1 MSLALDENIALVLHK
16 VDDLRLEPFPVTE
29 PKDGEVLL
37 EMQSVGICG
46 SDVHYWK
53 RGAIGDFIVRAP
65 MVLGHESSG
74 KIIKVGPNVKNLKEG
89 DRVTIEPGVPCR
101 RCDFCKTG
109 RYNLCPDVVFLAT
122 PPVHGSI
129 ARYHTHAADFC
140 FKLPDHVTYE
150 EGAFCEPLSVGVHAC
165 RRAGVTIGSKVLI
178 TGAGPIGLV
187 SMLAA
192 KAMGA
197 DTIIMTDISQARLD
211 FAKTVGAT
219 YILLADNDAQKTA
232 QKVTETLG
240 CMPNIS
246 IECSGAES
254 SIQTT
259 FYGTASGGVVVL
271 VGLGRPL
278 ASLPIVNAAVREIDI
293 RGVFRYANCYPAA
306 LSLIASGRIDVKPL
320 ITHRYDIKE
329 SVQAFEMAESGQAIK
344 VMIKCGKEVQN

>member
-1 MSLALDENIALVLHK
+1 MTAALEENIALVLHK
-16 VDDLRLEPFPVTE
+16 IDDLRLEPFPVNE
-29 PKDGEVLL
+29 PQDGEVLL

-53 RGAIGDFIVRAP
+53 RGCIGDFVVRAP

-74 KIIKVGPNVKNLKEG
+74 KVIKVGPNVKNLKAG

-101 RCDFCKTG
+101 RCDFCKGG
-109 RYNLCPDVVFLAT
+109 RYNLCADVIFLAT

-140 FKLPDHVTYE
+140 FKLPDHVSYE

-165 RRAGVTIGSKVLI
+165 RRAGVSIGAKVLI

-197 DTIIMTDISQARLD
+197 DSIILTDISQSRLD
-211 FAKTVGAT
+211 FAKQVGAT
-219 YILLADNDAQKTA
+219 YVLLADNDPQVTA
-232 QKVTETLG
+232 KRVVETLG
-240 CMPNIS
+240 SQPNIS

-259 FYGTASGGVVVL
+259 FYATISGGVVVL

-278 ASLPIVNAAVREIDI
+278 ASLPIVNADIREIDI
-293 RGVFRYANCYPAA
+293 RGVFRYANCYPAS

-320 ITHRYDIKE
+320 ITHRYNINE

-344 VMIKCGKEVQN
+344 VMIQCGKDPQR

>member
-1 MSLALDENIALVLHK
+1 MTSTLDENIALVLHK
-16 VDDLRLEPFPVTE
+16 IDDLRLEPFPVSE
-29 PKDGEVLL
+29 PKDGEVLI

-53 RGAIGDFIVRAP
+53 WGAIGDFIVRAP

-74 KIIKVGPNVKNLKEG
+74 KVIKVGPNVKNLKEG

-140 FKLPDHVTYE
+140 FKLPDHVSYE

-197 DTIIMTDISQARLD
+197 DTVIMTDISQSRLD
-211 FAKTVGAT
+211 FAKKIGASHV
-219 YILLADNDAQKTA
+219 ILADKDAQKTA
-232 QKVTETLG
+232 QIVIETLG
-240 CMPNIS
+240 CMPDIS

-259 FYGTASGGVVVL
+259 FYGTISGGVVVL

-320 ITHRYDIKE
+320 ITHRFKINE

-344 VMIKCGKEVQN
+344 VMIQCGNEVQH

>member
-1 MSLALDENIALVLHK
+1 MVPPLEENIALVLHK
-16 VDDLRLEPFPVTE
+16 IDDLRLESVPVNE

-53 RGAIGDFIVRAP
+53 RGCIGDFVVRAP
-65 MVLGHESSG
+65 MILGHESSG
-74 KIIKVGPNVKNLKEG
+74 KVIKVGPNVKNLKEG

-101 RCDFCKTG
+101 RCDFCKVG
-109 RYNLCPDVVFLAT
+109 RYNLCADVVFLAT

-140 FKLPDHVTYE
+140 FKLPNHVTYE

-165 RRAGVTIGSKVLI
+165 RRAGVTIGSTVFI

-197 DTIIMTDISQARLD
+197 DTIIMTDISQSRLD
-211 FAKTVGAT
+211 FAKKVGASHVV
-219 YILLADNDAQKTA
+219 LAEDDPQKTA
-232 QKVTETLG
+232 NRVVETLG
-240 CMPNIS
+240 SMPNIS

-254 SIQTT
+254 SIQAT
-259 FYGTASGGVVVL
+259 FYATVSGGVVVL

-320 ITHRYDIKE
+320 ITHRYTINE

-344 VMIKCGKEVQN
+344 VMIHCGKDSQY

>member
-1 MSLALDENIALVLHK
+1 MAPSLDENIALVLHK
-16 VDDLRLEPFPVTE
+16 IDDLRLEPVPVNE

-53 RGAIGDFIVRAP
+53 RGCIGDFVVRAP
-65 MVLGHESSG
+65 MILGHESSG
-74 KIIKVGPNVKNLKEG
+74 KVLKVGPNVKDLKEG
-89 DRVTIEPGVPCR
+89 DRVTVEPGVPCR
-101 RCDFCKTG
+101 RCDFCKGG
-109 RYNLCPDVVFLAT
+109 RYNLCADVVFLAT

-140 FKLPDHVTYE
+140 FKLPDHVSYE

-165 RRAGVTIGSKVLI
+165 RRAGVSIGAKVLI

-197 DTIIMTDISQARLD
+197 DTVIMTDISQSRLD
-211 FAKTVGAT
+211 FAKQMGAT
-219 YILLADNDAQKTA
+219 QVLLADNDAQTTA
-232 QKVTETLG
+232 QRVVETLG
-240 CMPNIS
+240 SMPNIS

-259 FYGTASGGVVVL
+259 FYATISGGVVVL

-278 ASLPIVNAAVREIDI
+278 ASLPIVNAAIREIDI

-320 ITHRYDIKE
+320 ITHRYNINE
-329 SVQAFEMAESGQAIK
+329 AVQAFEMAESGQAIK
-344 VMIKCGKEVQN
+344 VMIQCGKEVQR

>member
-1 MSLALDENIALVLHK
+1 MASTLDENIALVLHK
-16 VDDLRLEPFPVTE
+16 IDDLRLEPFPISE
-29 PKDGEVLL
+29 PKDGEVFL

-53 RGAIGDFIVRAP
+53 RGCIGDFIVRAP
-65 MVLGHESSG
+65 MVLGHESAG
-74 KIIKVGPNVKNLKEG
+74 KVLKVGPNVKNLKEG

-109 RYNLCPDVVFLAT
+109 RYNLCPDVIFLAT

-165 RRAGVTIGSKVLI
+165 RRAGVTIGSKVFI

-197 DTIIMTDISQARLD
+197 DAIIMTDISQSRLD
-211 FAKTVGAT
+211 FAKKIGAT
-219 YILLADNDAQKTA
+219 HVVLAANDSQATA
-232 QKVTETLG
+232 KLVTETLG
-240 CMPNIS
+240 SMPNIS

-254 SIQTT
+254 SIQAT
-259 FYGTASGGVVVL
+259 FYATVSGGVVVL

-320 ITHRYDIKE
+320 ITHRYNITE

-344 VMIKCGKEVQN
+344 VMIQCGKDRQN

>member
-1 MSLALDENIALVLHK
+1 MAKTFEENIALVLHK
-16 VDDLRLEPFPVTE
+16 IDDLRLEPVPINE

-53 RGAIGDFIVRAP
+53 NGCIGDFIVRAP
-65 MVLGHESSG
+65 MILGHESAG
-74 KIIKVGPNVKNLKEG
+74 RVIKVGPNVKHLKEG

-101 RCDFCKTG
+101 RCDFCKVG

-140 FKLPDHVTYE
+140 YKLPDHVSYE

-187 SMLAA
+187 SMLVA
-192 KAMGA
+192 KSMGA
-197 DTIIMTDISQARLD
+197 ETIIMTDISQARLD
-211 FAKTVGAT
+211 FAKKVGANH
-219 YILLADNDAQKTA
+219 ILVADSDPQKTA
-232 QKVTETLG
+232 KQVEETLG
-240 CMPNIS
+240 SMPNVS

-259 FYGTASGGVVVL
+259 FYATLSGGVVVL
-271 VGLGRPL
+271 VGLGRPMVT
-278 ASLPIVNAAVREIDI
+278 LPIVNAAVREIDI
-293 RGVFRYANCYPAA
+293 RGIFRYANCYPAA
-306 LSLIASGRIDVKPL
+306 LSLIASRLIDVKPL
-320 ITHRYDIKE
+320 ITHRFTIQE
-329 SVQAFEMAESGQAIK
+329 AVQAFEMAESGKAIK
-344 VMIKCGKEVQN
+344 VMIRCGNEQQN

>member
-1 MSLALDENIALVLHK
+1 MAAALEENIALVLHK
-16 VDDLRLEPFPVTE
+16 IDDLRLEPFPVNE
-29 PKDGEVLL
+29 PQDGEVLL

-53 RGAIGDFIVRAP
+53 RGCIGDFIVRAP

-74 KIIKVGPNVKNLKEG
+74 KVLKVGPNVKNLKEG

-101 RCDFCKTG
+101 RCDFCKGG
-109 RYNLCPDVVFLAT
+109 RYNLCPDIVFLAT

-140 FKLPDHVTYE
+140 FKLPDHVSYE

-165 RRAGVTIGSKVLI
+165 RRAGVGIGAKVLI

-197 DTIIMTDISQARLD
+197 DSIIMTDISQSRLD
-211 FAKTVGAT
+211 FAKQIGAT
-219 YILLADNDAQKTA
+219 YVLLADNDSQVTA
-232 QKVTETLG
+232 KRVVETLG
-240 CMPNIS
+240 YQPNIS

-259 FYGTASGGVVVL
+259 FYATVSGGVVVL

-320 ITHRYDIKE
+320 ITHRYTINE

-344 VMIKCGKEVQN
+344 VMIQCGKDPQQ

>member
-1 MSLALDENIALVLHK
+1 MASKLDENIALVLHK
-16 VDDLRLEPFPVTE
+16 IDDLRLEPFPVSE
-29 PKDGEVLL
+29 PKDGEVLI

-53 RGAIGDFIVRAP
+53 RGCIGDFVVRAP

-74 KIIKVGPNVKNLKEG
+74 KVIKVGPNVNNLKEG

-101 RCDFCKTG
+101 RCDFCKAG
-109 RYNLCPDVVFLAT
+109 RYNLCVDIVFLAT

-140 FKLPDHVTYE
+140 FKLPDHVSYE

-165 RRAGVTIGSKVLI
+165 RRAGVSIGAKVLI

-197 DTIIMTDISQARLD
+197 DTVIMTDISQARLD
-211 FAKTVGAT
+211 FAKKIGAT
-219 YILLADNDAQKTA
+219 YVVLADNDVQKTTERI
-232 QKVTETLG
+232 VETLG
-240 CMPNIS
+240 GMPNIS

-259 FYGTASGGVVVL
+259 FYATISGGVVVL

-278 ASLPIVNAAVREIDI
+278 ASLPIVNAAIREIDI
-293 RGVFRYANCYPAA
+293 RGVFRYANCYPAS

-320 ITHRYDIKE
+320 ITHRYTINE

-344 VMIKCGKEVQN
+344 VMIQCGKEAQH

>member
-1 MSLALDENIALVLHK
+1 MALQLEENIALVLRK
-16 VDDLRLEPFPVTE
+16 IDDLSLEPFPVRE
-29 PKDGEVLL
+29 PGDGEVLL

-53 RGAIGDFIVRAP
+53 RGCIGDFIVREP

-74 KIIKVGPNVKNLKEG
+74 KILKVGPNVKNLKAG

-109 RYNLCPDVVFLAT
+109 RYNLCADVVFLAT

-140 FKLPDHVTYE
+140 FKLPDHVSYE

-165 RRAGVTIGSKVLI
+165 RRAGVAVGAKVLV

-197 DTIIMTDISQARLD
+197 DTVIMTDISQSRLD
-211 FAKTVGAT
+211 FAKSIGADHV
-219 YILLADNDAQKTA
+219 LLADKEPQAFAEQI
-232 QKVTETLG
+232 VEILG
-240 CMPNIS
+240 TQPNIS
-246 IECSGAES
+246 IECSGAET

-259 FYGTASGGVVVL
+259 FYATVSGGVVVL

-306 LSLIASGRIDVKPL
+306 LSLIASGRINVKPL
-320 ITHRYDIKE
+320 ITHRYTINE

-344 VMIKCGKEVQN
+344 VMIQCGKDKQN

>member
-1 MSLALDENIALVLHK
+1 MTSTLDENIALVLHK
-16 VDDLRLEPFPVTE
+16 IDDLRLEPFPVSE
-29 PKDGEVLL
+29 PKDGEVLI

-53 RGAIGDFIVRAP
+53 WGAIGDFIVRAP

-74 KIIKVGPNVKNLKEG
+74 KVIKVGPNVKNLKEG

-140 FKLPDHVTYE
+140 FKLPDHVSYE

-197 DTIIMTDISQARLD
+197 DTVIMTDISQSRLD
-211 FAKTVGAT
+211 FAKKIGASHV
-219 YILLADNDAQKTA
+219 ILADKDAQKTA
-232 QKVTETLG
+232 QIVIETLG

-259 FYGTASGGVVVL
+259 FYGTISGGVVVL

-320 ITHRYDIKE
+320 ITHRFKINE

-344 VMIKCGKEVQN
+344 VMIQCGNEVQH

>member
-1 MSLALDENIALVLHK
+1 MTSTLDENIALVLHK
-16 VDDLRLEPFPVTE
+16 INDLRLEPFPVSE
-29 PKDGEVLL
+29 PKDGEVLI

-53 RGAIGDFIVRAP
+53 WGGIGDFIVRAP
-65 MVLGHESSG
+65 MVLGHESAG
-74 KIIKVGPNVKNLKEG
+74 KVIKLGPNVKNLKEG

-140 FKLPDHVTYE
+140 VKLPDHVSYE

-197 DTIIMTDISQARLD
+197 DTIIMTDISQSRLD
-211 FAKTVGAT
+211 FAKKIGASHV
-219 YILLADNDAQKTA
+219 ILAANDAQKTA
-232 QKVTETLG
+232 QIVIETLG
-240 CMPNIS
+240 CMPDIS

-259 FYGTASGGVVVL
+259 FYGTKSGGVVVL

-306 LSLIASGRIDVKPL
+306 LSLIASGR
-320 ITHRYDIKE
+320 
-329 SVQAFEMAESGQAIK
+329 
-344 VMIKCGKEVQN
+344 

>member
-1 MSLALDENIALVLHK
+1 MAPPLEENIALVLRK
-16 VDDLRLEPFPVTE
+16 IDDLSLEPFPINE
-29 PKDGEVLL
+29 PQDGEVLL

-53 RGAIGDFIVRAP
+53 RGCIGDFIVRAP

-74 KIIKVGPNVKNLKEG
+74 KVIKVGPNVKDLKEG

-109 RYNLCPDVVFLAT
+109 RYNLCADIVFLAT

-140 FKLPDHVTYE
+140 FKLPDHVSYE

-165 RRAGVTIGSKVLI
+165 RRAGVSIGQTVFI

-197 DTIIMTDISQARLD
+197 DTVIMTDISQSRLD
-211 FAKTVGAT
+211 FAKKLGAT
-219 YILLADNDAQKTA
+219 YVVLAENDSQATA
-232 QKVTETLG
+232 KKVVDTLG
-240 CMPNIS
+240 SMPNIS

-254 SIQTT
+254 SIQAT
-259 FYGTASGGVVVL
+259 FFATVSGGVVVL

-320 ITHRYDIKE
+320 ITHRYTINE

-344 VMIKCGKEVQN
+344 VMIQCGKEVQT

>member
-1 MSLALDENIALVLHK
+1 MTSTLEENIALVLHK
-16 VDDLRLEPFPVTE
+16 IDDLRLEPAPVHE
-29 PKDGEVLL
+29 PQDGEVLL

-53 RGAIGDFIVRAP
+53 RGCIGDFIVRAP
-65 MVLGHESSG
+65 MILGHESAG
-74 KIIKVGPNVKNLKEG
+74 KVIKVGPNVKDLKEG

-101 RCDFCKTG
+101 RCDFCKGG

-140 FKLPDHVTYE
+140 FKLPDHVSYE

-197 DTIIMTDISQARLD
+197 DTIVMTDISQSRLD
-211 FAKTVGAT
+211 FAKKMGAT
-219 YILLADNDAQKTA
+219 YVLSADNDPQKFAQ
-232 QKVTETLG
+232 QIVEILG
-240 CMPNIS
+240 TMPNIS

-259 FYGTASGGVVVL
+259 FYATVSGGVVVL

-320 ITHRYDIKE
+320 ITHRYTIQE

-344 VMIKCGKEVQN
+344 VMIRCGNEVQQ

>member
-1 MSLALDENIALVLHK
+1 MALKLEENIALVLHK
-16 VDDLRLEPFPVTE
+16 IDDLRLEPFPVNE
-29 PKDGEVLL
+29 PQDGEVLL

-53 RGAIGDFIVRAP
+53 RGCIGDFIVRAP

-74 KIIKVGPNVKNLKEG
+74 KVIKVGPNVKHLQEG

-101 RCDFCKTG
+101 RFDFCKTG
-109 RYNLCPDVVFLAT
+109 RYNLCADIVFLAT

-140 FKLPDHVTYE
+140 FKLPDHVSYE
-150 EGAFCEPLSVGVHAC
+150 DGAFCEPLSVGVHAC
-165 RRAGVTIGSKVLI
+165 RRAGVTIGAKVFI

-197 DTIIMTDISQARLD
+197 DTVIMTDISQSRLD
-211 FAKTVGAT
+211 FAKKIGAT
-219 YILLADNDAQKTA
+219 HVVLAESDSQATA
-232 QKVTETLG
+232 KRVVETLG
-240 CMPNIS
+240 SMPNIS

-254 SIQTT
+254 SIQAT
-259 FYGTASGGVVVL
+259 FYATVSGGVVVL

-306 LSLIASGRIDVKPL
+306 LSLIATGRIDVKPL
-320 ITHRYDIKE
+320 ITHRYNINE

-344 VMIKCGKEVQN
+344 VMIQCGKEVQQ

>member
-1 MSLALDENIALVLHK
+1 MTSALDENIALVLHK
-16 VDDLRLEPFPVTE
+16 IDDLRLEPFPVRE

-37 EMQSVGICG
+37 DMQSVGICG

-53 RGAIGDFIVRAP
+53 RGCIGDFIVREP
-65 MVLGHESSG
+65 MVLGHESAG
-74 KIIKVGPNVKNLKEG
+74 RVIKLGPNVKHLKEG

-101 RCDFCKTG
+101 RCDFCKAG
-109 RYNLCPDVVFLAT
+109 RYNLCADVVFLAT

-140 FKLPDHVTYE
+140 FKLPDHVSYE

-165 RRAGVTIGSKVLI
+165 RRAGVTIGSRVLI

-187 SMLAA
+187 SMMAA

-197 DTIIMTDISQARLD
+197 DTTIITDISQSRLD
-211 FAKTVGAT
+211 FAKKMGAT
-219 YILLADNDAQKTA
+219 YTVLAAGDPQQTA
-232 QKVTETLG
+232 QQITETLG
-240 CMPNIS
+240 SMPNIS

-259 FYGTASGGVVVL
+259 FYATISGGVVVL

-278 ASLPIVNAAVREIDI
+278 ASLPIVNAAIREIDI

-320 ITHRYDIKE
+320 ITHRYNITE
-329 SVQAFEMAESGQAIK
+329 AVQAFEMAESGQAIK
-344 VMIKCGKEVQN
+344 VMIQCGKDRQN

>member
-1 MSLALDENIALVLHK
+1 MTLKLEENVALVLRK
-16 VDDLRLEPFPVTE
+16 IDDLGLEPFPVNE
-29 PKDGEVLL
+29 PKDGEVLI

-53 RGAIGDFIVRAP
+53 RGCIGDFVVRAP

-74 KIIKVGPNVKNLKEG
+74 KVIKLGPNVKNLKEG

-101 RCDFCKTG
+101 RCDFCRTG
-109 RYNLCPDVVFLAT
+109 RYNLCADVVFLAT

-140 FKLPDHVTYE
+140 FKLPDHVSYE

-197 DTIIMTDISQARLD
+197 DSIIMTDISQPRLD
-211 FAKTVGAT
+211 FAKKVGAT
-219 YILLADNDAQKTA
+219 HVLLAESDPQTTA
-232 QKVTETLG
+232 QRISETLG
-240 CMPNIS
+240 TMPDIS

-259 FYGTASGGVVVL
+259 FYATVSGGVVVL

-320 ITHRYDIKE
+320 ITHRFNINE

-344 VMIKCGKEVQN
+344 VMIQCGKEKQT

>member
-1 MSLALDENIALVLHK
+1 MTSALDENIALVLHK
-16 VDDLRLEPFPVTE
+16 IDDLRLEPFPVRE
-29 PKDGEVLL
+29 PNDGEVLL
-37 EMQSVGICG
+37 DMQSVGICG

-53 RGAIGDFIVRAP
+53 RGCIGDFIVREP
-65 MVLGHESSG
+65 MVLGHESAG
-74 KIIKVGPNVKNLKEG
+74 RVIKLGPNVKHLKEG

-101 RCDFCKTG
+101 RCDFCKGG
-109 RYNLCPDVVFLAT
+109 RYNLCADVVFLAT

-140 FKLPDHVTYE
+140 FKLPDHVSYE

-165 RRAGVTIGSKVLI
+165 RRAGVTIGSRVLI

-187 SMLAA
+187 SMMAA

-197 DTIIMTDISQARLD
+197 DTTIITDISQSRLD
-211 FAKTVGAT
+211 FAKKMGAT
-219 YILLADNDAQKTA
+219 YTVLAASDPQQTA
-232 QKVTETLG
+232 QQITETLG
-240 CMPNIS
+240 SMPNIS
-246 IECSGAES
+246 IECSGAEP

-259 FYGTASGGVVVL
+259 FYATISGGVVVL

-278 ASLPIVNAAVREIDI
+278 ASLPIVNAAIREIDI

-320 ITHRYDIKE
+320 ITHRYNITE
-329 SVQAFEMAESGQAIK
+329 AVQAFEMAESGQAIK
-344 VMIKCGKEVQN
+344 VMIQCGKDRQN

>member
-1 MSLALDENIALVLHK
+1 MTAALEENIALVLHK
-16 VDDLRLEPFPVTE
+16 IDDLRLEPFPVNE
-29 PKDGEVLL
+29 PQDGEVLL

-53 RGAIGDFIVRAP
+53 RGCIGDFVVRAP

-74 KIIKVGPNVKNLKEG
+74 KVIKVGPNVKNLKAG

-101 RCDFCKTG
+101 RCDFCKGG
-109 RYNLCPDVVFLAT
+109 RYNLCADVVFLAT

-140 FKLPDHVTYE
+140 FKLPDHVSYE

-165 RRAGVTIGSKVLI
+165 RRAGVSIGAKVLI

-197 DTIIMTDISQARLD
+197 DSIILTDISQSRLD
-211 FAKTVGAT
+211 FAKQVGAT
-219 YILLADNDAQKTA
+219 YVLLADNDPQVTA
-232 QKVTETLG
+232 KRVVETLG
-240 CMPNIS
+240 SQPNIS

-259 FYGTASGGVVVL
+259 FYATISGGVVVL

-278 ASLPIVNAAVREIDI
+278 ASLPIVNAAIREIDI
-293 RGVFRYANCYPAA
+293 RGVFRYANCYPAS

-320 ITHRYDIKE
+320 ITHRYNINE

-344 VMIKCGKEVQN
+344 VMIQCGKEVQN

>member
-1 MSLALDENIALVLHK
+1 MAAALEENIALILHK
-16 VDDLRLEPFPVTE
+16 IDDLRLEPFPVNE
-29 PKDGEVLL
+29 PQDGEVLL

-53 RGAIGDFIVRAP
+53 RGCIGDFIVRAP

-74 KIIKVGPNVKNLKEG
+74 KVLKVGPNVKNLKEG

-101 RCDFCKTG
+101 RCDFCKGG
-109 RYNLCPDVVFLAT
+109 RYNLCPDIVFLAT

-140 FKLPDHVTYE
+140 FKLPDHVSYE

-165 RRAGVTIGSKVLI
+165 RRAGVGIGAKVLI

-197 DTIIMTDISQARLD
+197 DSIIMTDISQSRLD
-211 FAKTVGAT
+211 FAKQIGAT
-219 YILLADNDAQKTA
+219 YVLLADNDSQVTA
-232 QKVTETLG
+232 KRVVETLG
-240 CMPNIS
+240 YQPNIS

-259 FYGTASGGVVVL
+259 FYATVSGGVVVL

-320 ITHRYDIKE
+320 ITHRYTINE

-344 VMIKCGKEVQN
+344 VMIQCGKDPQQ

>member
-1 MSLALDENIALVLHK
+1 MTSSLEENVALVLHK
-16 VDDLRLEPFPVTE
+16 IDDLRLEPVPVNE
-29 PKDGEVLL
+29 PKEGEVLL

-53 RGAIGDFIVRAP
+53 RGCIGDFVVRAP
-65 MVLGHESSG
+65 MILGHESSG
-74 KIIKVGPNVKNLKEG
+74 KVIKVGPNVKHLKEG

-101 RCDFCKTG
+101 RCDFCRIG
-109 RYNLCPDVVFLAT
+109 RYNLCADIVFLAT

-129 ARYHTHAADFC
+129 ARYHAHAADFC
-140 FKLPDHVTYE
+140 FKLPDHVNYE

-165 RRAGVTIGSKVLI
+165 RRAGVSIGTKVFI

-197 DTIIMTDISQARLD
+197 DVVIMTDISQARLD
-211 FAKTVGAT
+211 FAKKMGAT
-219 YILLADNDAQKTA
+219 HVVLAENDSQKTA
-232 QKVTETLG
+232 QRVVETLG
-240 CMPNIS
+240 SMPNVS

-254 SIQTT
+254 SIQAT
-259 FYGTASGGVVVL
+259 FYATVSGGVVVL

-278 ASLPIVNAAVREIDI
+278 ASLPIVNAAVREIDV

-320 ITHRYDIKE
+320 ITHRYTINE
-329 SVQAFEMAESGQAIK
+329 AVQAFEMAESGQAIK
-344 VMIKCGKEVQN
+344 VMIQCGKDAQH